1 MLLKPDEVT
10 NLKRGKDVLVEL
22 SGGEIRVLRRNF
34 CGVYEFFRRSDQRTV
49 EYFEDLNM
57 FKNRYGNVHRRF
69 PLDNLSRQ
77 RLDIF
82 PVAEGMDVRQLL
94 KWFGEYGRIIH
105 LRSKSYED
113 LEIDYYSW
121 VSNSENTQSNF
132 QIVRNMDKFTLNI
145 SPKNGIRKIKI
156 AV

>member
-10 NLKRGKDVLVEL
+10 NLKRGKDVLVEIT
-22 SGGEIRVLRRNF
+22 GGEVRVLRRNF
-34 CGVYEFFRRSDQRTV
+34 CGVYEFFRRSDQRIV
-49 EYFEDLNM
+49 EYFEDLNL
-57 FKNRYGNVHRRF
+57 FKNRYGNVHRKF

-77 RLDIF
+77 RLDVF
-82 PVAEGMDVRQLL
+82 PVAEVMDVRQIL
-94 KWFGEYGRIIH
+94 KWFGEYGKIIH

-113 LEIDYYSW
+113 LEVDYYSW

-132 QIVRNMDKFTLNI
+132 QIVRNVDKFTLNI
-145 SPKNGIRKIKI
+145 SPRNGIGKIKM

>member
-10 NLKRGKDVLVEL
+10 NLKRGKDVLVEIT
-22 SGGEIRVLRRNF
+22 GGEVRVLRRNF
-34 CGVYEFFRRSDQRTV
+34 CGVYEFFRRSDQRIV
-49 EYFEDLNM
+49 EYFEDLNL
-57 FKNRYGNVHRRF
+57 FKNRYGNVHRKF

-77 RLDIF
+77 RLDVF
-82 PVAEGMDVRQLL
+82 PVAEVMDVRQIL
-94 KWFGEYGRIIH
+94 KWFGEYGKIIH
-105 LRSKSYED
+105 LRSKIYED
-113 LEIDYYSW
+113 LEVDYYSW

-145 SPKNGIRKIKI
+145 SPRNGIGKIKM